1 MPELP
6 EVDHIVRYLR
16 PRLVGRRITRL
27 ETPGGL
33 PRGHDAPG
41 ASPLK
46 LVKGRTI
53 RAVDRRAK
61 LVLLRLDQR
70 TLVLHLKLTGKCWV
84 RDAESAVTK
93 STRLRLALDDGQAL
107 DVEDARKLGWSR
119 LLEDEPLEVMLAKN
133 GPEPL
138 DPAFTLGFFRELI
151 SKKRGRLKPLLLDPE
166 FVAGIGNIY
175 ADEVL
180 FAARLHPRRL
190 ASTLSPR
197 EVGALHRAIVGSL
210 ERAVADRTEEVPDQ
224 TRVGSGARGA
234 SKHIKTRKVFQRAG
248 EPCPRCGETIL
259 RTVVATR
266 GTYLCP
272 RCQPAPG
279 PA

>member
-6 EVDHIVRYLR
+6 EVDHIVRYVR
-16 PRLVGRRITRL
+16 PRLVGRRITAL

-33 PRGHDAPG
+33 PRGHDARG
-41 ASPLK
+41 TSPLR
-46 LVKGRTI
+46 LVKGRRI
-53 RAVDRRAK
+53 EAVDRRAK
-61 LVLLRLDQR
+61 LILLRLDQR
-70 TLVLHLKLTGKCWV
+70 TLVLHLKLTGKCWIK
-84 RDAESAVTK
+84 DAAEEPTR
-93 STRLRLALDDGQAL
+93 STRLRLVLDDGHTL

-119 LLEDEPLEVMLAKN
+119 LLEDDALEALLAPH

-138 DPAFTLGFFRELI
+138 EPAFTLPFFREHI
-151 SKKRGRLKPLLLDPE
+151 ARKRGRLKPLLLDPE

-180 FAARLHPRRL
+180 FAAKLHPRRL

-197 EVGALHRAIVGSL
+197 EVATLHRSIVASL
-210 ERAVADRTEEVPDQ
+210 SRAVADRTSEVPDQ

-234 SKHIKTRKVFQRAG
+234 SKHIRTRRVFQRAG